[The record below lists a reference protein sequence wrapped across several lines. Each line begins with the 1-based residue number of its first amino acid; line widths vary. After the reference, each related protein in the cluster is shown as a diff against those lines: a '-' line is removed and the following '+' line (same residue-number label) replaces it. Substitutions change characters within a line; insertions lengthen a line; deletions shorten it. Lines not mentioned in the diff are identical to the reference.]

1 MLVDGTAYAV
11 ELNLYAR
18 EVSMRKISFF
28 VAAAL
33 ILAGVGAWV
42 ASTTQAHVDARIDG
56 IDACAWQS
64 REESRLGCPSM
75 IEMDF
80 ANWISPLTS
89 PVIGSIVR
97 AS

>member
-1 MLVDGTAYAV
+1 MH
-11 ELNLYAR
+11 
-18 EVSMRKISFF
+18 KISFF
-28 VAAAL
+28 VVAAFIL
-33 ILAGVGAWV
+33 ILVGVGGWV
-42 ASTTQAHVDARIDG
+42 ASTTRAHVDARID

-64 REESRLGCPSM
+64 REESRLGCPSV

-80 ANWISPLTS
+80 ANWIAPLIP